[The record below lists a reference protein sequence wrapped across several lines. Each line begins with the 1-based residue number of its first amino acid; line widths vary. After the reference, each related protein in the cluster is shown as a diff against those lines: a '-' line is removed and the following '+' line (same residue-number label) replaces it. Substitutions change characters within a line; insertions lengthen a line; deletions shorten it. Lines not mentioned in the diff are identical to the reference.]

1 MADKIIQWHP
11 GFAAAIDLELS
22 AYRQDLIYE
31 REYNLNTKPLEIDLL
46 VIKKNEKV
54 QIDNEIGAQFLGH
67 NILEYKS
74 PDDSLDIDTFYKTS
88 AYASLYKAYGKTVDE
103 IKASD
108 ITVSIIRNRKPYGLF
123 RYFTENEY
131 RVTNPYPGIYYI
143 KSGVLFP
150 TQIIVTRELD
160 TKHHTWLKSL
170 SDKLEKHEIK
180 QLLEKIEGLS
190 ESFDKRLAD
199 SILEVAIRANKETV
213 EELIGDESMCQAL
226 MEIMEPEINQIINEQ
241 TQKILDEKK
250 QMQKLLEEQEQKL
263 LEEQK
268 QKQQLLEEREQS
280 ILQMVVTLR
289 EFGAANSKIKECLI
303 NNYKLSEEEAE
314 GYIESVPKHK
324 S

>member
-226 MEIMEPEINQIINEQ
+226 MEIMEPKISQIVNER
-241 TQKILDEKK
+241 TQKRVEEEK
-250 QMQKLLEEQEQKL
+250 QKL

-268 QKQQLLEEREQS
+268 QKLLEEQKQKLLEERKQS
-280 ILQMVVTLR
+280 ILQMVLTLR
-289 EFGAANSKIKECLI
+289 EYGINNAKIKESLI
-303 NNYKLSEEEAE
+303 NNYKLSSEEAE
-314 GYIESVPKHK
+314 EYL
-324 S
+324 

>member
-226 MEIMEPEINQIINEQ
+226 MEIMEPKISQIVNER
-241 TQKILDEKK
+241 TQKRVEEEK
-250 QMQKLLEEQEQKL
+250 QKL

-268 QKQQLLEEREQS
+268 QKLLEEQKQKLLEERKQS
-280 ILQMVVTLR
+280 ILQMVLTLR
-289 EFGAANSKIKECLI
+289 EYGINNAKIKESLI
-303 NNYKLSEEEAE
+303 NSYKLSSEEAE
-314 GYIESVPKHK
+314 EYL
-324 S
+324 